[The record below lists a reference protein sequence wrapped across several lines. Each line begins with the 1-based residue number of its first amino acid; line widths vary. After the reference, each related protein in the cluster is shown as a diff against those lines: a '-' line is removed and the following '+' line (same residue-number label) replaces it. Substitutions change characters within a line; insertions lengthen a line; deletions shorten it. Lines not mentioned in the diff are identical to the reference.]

1 MLSNTPSTKRVIKT
15 TCIIRIVDWRDEFDK
30 EKYLR
35 DHIKKCESYIKF
47 SKIKRWN
54 IWSKGYLDLV

>member
-35 DHIKKCESYIKF
+35 DHIKISESYIKF
-47 SKIKRWN
+47 SKIK
-54 IWSKGYLDLV
+54 